1 MLLKREDPNPLE
13 LGSMPKNSECLHFCK
28 HTKIILQQVVIM
40 SENNFTHM
48 NAKNYNQYI
57 LQKAVALAYP

>member
-1 MLLKREDPNPLE
+1 MLLEREDPNPLE
-13 LGSMPKNSECLHFCK
+13 LGIMLKNSECLHFCK

-40 SENNFTHM
+40 SENFTHM

-57 LQKAVALAYP
+57 LQKAVALAYR